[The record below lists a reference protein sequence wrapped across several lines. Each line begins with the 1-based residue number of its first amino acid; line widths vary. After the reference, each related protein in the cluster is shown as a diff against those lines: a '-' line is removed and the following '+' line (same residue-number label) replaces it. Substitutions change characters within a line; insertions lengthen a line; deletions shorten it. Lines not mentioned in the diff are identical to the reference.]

1 MARQFLKVND
11 AVFAS
16 RPTFAA
22 YKHINYNYSDV
33 SFSPYGPYWREA
45 RKIYIT
51 KVLNAKKLESFEK
64 IRVEQRRC
72 FLARLQS
79 LSGKPVV
86 LRDYLSR
93 YTLSITCRM
102 IFKGKYFTELED
114 DKSVVDMDELVEIV
128 EEWFLLNELSISE
141 IGYRGSTPLICKGM

>member
-1 MARQFLKVND
+1 MARQFLKVNN
-11 AVFAS
+11 AIFTS

-22 YKHINYNYSDV
+22 YKHISYNYTDV

-51 KVLNAKKLESFEK
+51 KVLNDKKLESFEK
-64 IRVEQRRC
+64 IRVEERRC
-72 FLARLQS
+72 FLTHLQS

-86 LRDYLSR
+86 LRDHLSR

-114 DKSVVDMDELVEIV
+114 DKSIVDMDELVEIV
-128 EEWFLLNELSISE
+128 EEWFFLNGAFN
-141 IGYRGSTPLICKGM
+141 IGDWIPWLNFLDL